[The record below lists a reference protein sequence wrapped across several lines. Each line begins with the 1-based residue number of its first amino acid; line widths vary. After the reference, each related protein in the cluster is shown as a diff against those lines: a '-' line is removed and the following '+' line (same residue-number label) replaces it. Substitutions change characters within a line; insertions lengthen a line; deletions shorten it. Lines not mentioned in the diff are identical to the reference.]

1 MKNRT
6 QELLRQMQRQYH
18 QRHSWDLQGG
28 LYIPHSYDEVK
39 PDALSWWDD
48 FGFIL
53 NKRRV
58 IVWWQHP
65 RCVYYDAIDEKSY
78 LEAGDGPQ
86 DSWFIDDAQKLYRKV
101 GSSRKKIIGYTRKEL
116 SVEQKLYC
124 ESLESIRNRIRK
136 EGIDFEVYPSWQQ
149 ENLSWAVGV
158 DLVVPIE
165 ILNEKDIAVLASL
178 TRRLMLRQT
187 TLEAEFPAYRYGRSE
202 WLKEHD
208 DIDIR

>member
-6 QELLRQMQRQYH
+6 QELLRRMQRQYH
-18 QRHSWDLQGG
+18 KNNHWDLQGG
-28 LYIPHSYDEVK
+28 LYIPHSYEEVQ

-48 FGFIL
+48 IGFIL

-65 RCVYYDAIDEKSY
+65 RCIYSDAIDEQSL

-86 DSWFIDDAQKLYRKV
+86 DNWLLDDAQVNYRKI
-101 GSSRKKIIGYTRKEL
+101 GASRKKIVSYTCREM
-116 SVEQKLYC
+116 SVEQKLYY
-124 ESLESIRNRIRK
+124 EHLEKIRQRMRM

-158 DLVVPIE
+158 SLVAPIE
-165 ILNEKDIAVLASL
+165 IRNKNEAALLASL
-178 TRRLMLRQT
+178 ARRLMLRQA

-202 WLKEHD
+202 WLREHGSK
-208 DIDIR
+208 R